1 MNEKRA
7 EQERH
12 VAQLLLEVI
21 GAAGFALA
29 GASAISEHG
38 LTDRPTHDVDLF
50 AGPTLS
56 PEQFQDSLAR
66 GETALRNHGYQVT
79 RTRSFPFFARLH
91 VMDADGAE
99 LEVDF
104 GINWRAHPPVQ
115 LTVGAVLSEPD
126 AVAGKLSAVY
136 SRGEVR
142 DFLDLDAIRQSGR
155 YTDAELIALG
165 REHDD
170 GFDVGMFAAQLS
182 RVLDLLPAEAD
193 EYGVAAAAFTEVQQR
208 LTDWAVNLRDS
219 HTPGLGTEPGKVPAR
234 VGTRSGVGRLATQAR
249 QPRSGSPRCDRART
263 TWAVALAPSVRSG
276 LTVGAI
282 RCERVVRGNLRCI
295 HGSTQAD
302 RAHPSTR

>member
-1 MNEKRA
+1 MGGCLPRTCRCLGWVLAGMSTA
-7 EQERH
+7 EQQRR

-21 GAAGFALA
+21 GDAGFALA
-29 GASAISEHG
+29 GASAIREHG

-50 AGPTLS
+50 AGPALSTEEFQESLSRSEATLR
-56 PEQFQDSLAR
+56 D
-66 GETALRNHGYQVT
+66 HGYQVT
-79 RTRSFPFFARLH
+79 RTRSFPFFARFH

-155 YTDAELIALG
+155 YTDGDLIALG

-182 RVLDLLPAEAD
+182 RVMDLLPAEAD
-193 EYGVAAAAFTEVQQR
+193 EYGIDTATFTAVQQR
-208 LTDWAVNLRDS
+208 LTNWAVSLRD
-219 HTPGLGTEPGKVPAR
+219 TAPPRLGEPSLD
-234 VGTRSGVGRLATQAR
+234 RSPPDSAPDRALDAR
-249 QPRSGSPRCDRART
+249 QRKLGGPDPIRRDVSRPEPPG
-263 TWAVALAPSVRSG
+263 PS
-276 LTVGAI
+276 L
-282 RCERVVRGNLRCI
+282 
-295 HGSTQAD
+295 
-302 RAHPSTR
+302 